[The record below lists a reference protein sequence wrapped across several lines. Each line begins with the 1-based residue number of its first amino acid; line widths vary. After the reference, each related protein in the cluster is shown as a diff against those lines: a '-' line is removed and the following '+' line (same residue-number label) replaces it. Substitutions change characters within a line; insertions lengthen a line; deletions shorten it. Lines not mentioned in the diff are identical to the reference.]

1 MSPECLDGAQKFL
14 KPDGISIPYEYTSFL
29 GPLQVTIS
37 QTKIFHVCFSSQ
49 SSKLY
54 NEVRQCKDETKHPL
68 ANFETPYVVHFQNRF
83 ELAAPQPLFTFNHPN
98 WDKIIDNTRYDQKY
112 TFLQKQ
118 EIFRY
123 AELSFTA
130 VADSV
135 LHGFGGYFECKL
147 YKEIMIS
154 ILPATHSPGM
164 FSWFPILFPLR
175 EPVQLK
181 ADDEIV
187 LHFWRNVSA
196 KHVWYEWALSSP
208 TTVAVHN
215 PNGRSYEIGL

>member
-1 MSPECLDGAQKFL
+1 M
-14 KPDGISIPYEYTSFL
+14 
-29 GPLQVTIS
+29 
-37 QTKIFHVCFSSQ
+37 
-49 SSKLY
+49 
-54 NEVRQCKDETKHPL
+54 
-68 ANFETPYVVHFQNRF
+68 
-83 ELAAPQPLFTFNHPN
+83 
-98 WDKIIDNTRYDQKY
+98 
-112 TFLQKQ
+112 
-118 EIFRY
+118 
-123 AELSFTA
+123 SFTA

-181 ADDEIV
+181 MDDEIV
-187 LHFWRNVSA
+187 LHFWRNVST

>member
-1 MSPECLDGAQKFL
+1 MKGGLVSYFQ
-14 KPDGISIPYEYTSFL
+14 
-29 GPLQVTIS
+29 
-37 QTKIFHVCFSSQ
+37 FS
-49 SSKLY
+49 
-54 NEVRQCKDETKHPL
+54 
-68 ANFETPYVVHFQNRF
+68 RF

-98 WDKIIDNTRYDQKY
+98 WEKIIDNTRYIKK
-112 TFLQKQ
+112 TFSPLNTQNN
-118 EIFRY
+118 ISSTRY

-181 ADDEIV
+181 MDDEIV
-187 LHFWRNVSA
+187 LHFWRNVST

>member
-1 MSPECLDGAQKFL
+1 MGTRVVTLMVVGAGRGPLVRAALNASQKSGVKIRVFAVEKNPNAVVTLQQQQIEDWGEKVTVISSDMREWNPPKEDYADILVSELLGSFGDNELSPECLDGAQKFL

-29 GPLQVTIS
+29 GPL
-37 QTKIFHVCFSSQ
+37 Q

-123 AELSFTA
+123 AELSF
-130 VADSV
+130 
-135 LHGFGGYFECKL
+135 
-147 YKEIMIS
+147 
-154 ILPATHSPGM
+154 
-164 FSWFPILFPLR
+164 
-175 EPVQLK
+175 
-181 ADDEIV
+181 
-187 LHFWRNVSA
+187 
-196 KHVWYEWALSSP
+196 
-208 TTVAVHN
+208 
-215 PNGRSYEIGL
+215 

>member
-37 QTKIFHVCFSSQ
+37 QTKISHVCFSSQ

-98 WDKIIDNTRYDQKY
+98 WDKIIDNTRCDQKY
-112 TFLQKQ
+112 TFLQK
-118 EIFRY
+118 
-123 AELSFTA
+123 
-130 VADSV
+130 
-135 LHGFGGYFECKL
+135 
-147 YKEIMIS
+147 
-154 ILPATHSPGM
+154 
-164 FSWFPILFPLR
+164 
-175 EPVQLK
+175 
-181 ADDEIV
+181 
-187 LHFWRNVSA
+187 
-196 KHVWYEWALSSP
+196 
-208 TTVAVHN
+208 
-215 PNGRSYEIGL
+215 

>member
-1 MSPECLDGAQKFL
+1 MRSKIYSPSKGN
-14 KPDGISIPYEYTSFL
+14 IS
-29 GPLQVTIS
+29 
-37 QTKIFHVCFSSQ
+37 
-49 SSKLY
+49 
-54 NEVRQCKDETKHPL
+54 
-68 ANFETPYVVHFQNRF
+68 
-83 ELAAPQPLFTFNHPN
+83 
-98 WDKIIDNTRYDQKY
+98 
-112 TFLQKQ
+112 
-118 EIFRY
+118 RY